1 MVTFLQNF
9 ALSEY
14 ASIIRPKAVKA
25 YLESVSKQD
34 HYMKICTVLEPYI
47 FDS

>member
-34 HYMKICTVLEPYI
+34 QLYEDLYSFGTLHIW
-47 FDS
+47 